1 MELLWFLL
9 GLICGLIALSWRRSL
24 YVGMRRFLK
33 HLKAQDGLWFSS
45 NRVLIPPEWVQ
56 QQQAFEQEITN
67 WQRLLRDAP
76 IGFLK
81 VDEDNQLLQCNP
93 QACQLLGIPAFQ
105 SPRPR
110 LLLEVVRSY
119 ELDELIEQ
127 ARSAQ
132 VTCQREWVF
141 NPANPDPSLLS
152 KQQPFPLKGHGVPLS
167 NGCIGVFLESQ
178 EALALLTQQRDRWI
192 SDVAHELKT
201 PLTSIR
207 LVAETLQMRL
217 EPPIR
222 DWVDRL
228 LKETLRLSDLVQDLL
243 DLSFLESHPTSQLNL
258 KVLDFPKLIQA
269 TWINLEPLA
278 RRKQIQLLYQGCDRL
293 LILADEARM
302 HRVLLNLLDNSIKY
316 SPAQQ
321 SIQVRLAVLPESP
334 PQTAQVHLEIIDSGP
349 GFPEAALTHVFDR
362 FYRADVSRTRLA
374 TDDRPAV
381 ADEHAM
387 LDISY
392 TAPIHTLSP
401 PTARMNSGTGLGLA
415 IVRQIV
421 EAHHGSVT
429 ASNHPDTGGA
439 WMQVFLPWEPIDE
452 AIRSRS

>member
-1 MELLWFLL
+1 MRQLLQ
-9 GLICGLIALSWRRSL
+9 
-24 YVGMRRFLK
+24 
-33 HLKAQDGLWFSS
+33 HLKAQDGLWFAS

-56 QQQAFEQEITN
+56 RQQAFEQEITH
-67 WQRLLRDAP
+67 WQRLLQEAP

-93 QACQLLGIPAFQ
+93 QACQLLGMSAFQ

-127 ARSAQ
+127 VRSAQ
-132 VTCQREWVF
+132 MSCQREWVF

-152 KQQPFPLKGHGVPLS
+152 KQQPFPLKGYGIPLA

-207 LVAETLQMRL
+207 LVAETLQIRL
-217 EPPIR
+217 ESPLR

-243 DLSFLESHPTSQLNL
+243 DLSFLESNPTSQLNL
-258 KVLDFPKLIQA
+258 KTVDLPKLVQS
-269 TWINLEPLA
+269 TWLNLEPLA

-293 LILADEARM
+293 LILADEPRM

-316 SPAQQ
+316 SPVQQ
-321 SIQVRLAVLPESP
+321 SIRVGLEVLPKSP
-334 PQTAQVHLEIIDSGP
+334 THAAQVHLEIIDSGP
-349 GFPEAALTHVFDR
+349 GFPEAALAHVFDR
-362 FYRADVSRTRLA
+362 FYRVDLSRTRLP
-374 TDDRPAV
+374 TDDRPATV
-381 ADEHAM
+381 EDRAM
-387 LDISY
+387 LDMAY
-392 TAPIHTLSP
+392 TAPIHTLDL
-401 PTARMNSGTGLGLA
+401 PTARLNSGTGLGLA

-439 WMQVFLPWEPIDE
+439 WMQVFLPWEPIEDGHRP
-452 AIRSRS
+452 RS